1 MLTLLTLICVLFF
14 ITGHLCFLTLS
25 PMGRVSIQALV
36 GTNVTLAV
44 SHAGASQPEVMWFLG
59 KLLVAKWT
67 VGESSLPDAASGVLK
82 AEQDGS
88 LTFRN
93 VSMIYNGTY
102 TVEMNKIGEAKV
114 SATFDLFIYDLI
126 MNVSLHTDSD
136 DAIEG
141 EVKFSL
147 YYSTIQGEAKE
158 VQWLFNGL
166 QIKDG
171 SHYSISGKR
180 LTIKQPS
187 RNDTGRY
194 TVLLTNPF
202 SSEDHHRNITVLYG
216 PDMPLLKV
224 SPTKAVFVSGESLFL
239 SCQADGEPAPSNTW
253 TFNGESIPA
262 FSPGTVSLTDVKT
275 NQSGVYTCL
284 MINSRTNAALQRN
297 ITVIVY
303 ESPSGAPQCSVQ
315 TVPGG
320 AALQFLCVWPG
331 GAPAARVSFPSLSD
345 AGGEGDY
352 SITVQ
357 DIHKLN
363 RQEIICTAEHPLRS
377 THCSVFPSAPVDFLA
392 VVSTSVS
399 ADDQMMVLMVCSP
412 EATPEAL
419 VFWMKSGERLQ
430 NDHKYQIS
438 TNTTQLRIRDFNAS
452 SADLDTYT
460 CSAVNPLGN
469 KTLHTTLT
477 GPQISNSSVLSNEDG
492 TEVTLT
498 WDVPLTSV
506 ITGFDIQMKGPEFS
520 QPDVNTADF
529 HTIQIMPAFSRSA
542 GISALDPKS
551 TYYFRIIPKAG
562 RTAGEQS
569 ENHRIGPAAELSVA
583 AVAALSAGIPCGLLL
598 LFILIG
604 FIYCATQDRRYP
616 VSRAVEK
623 VVVSQ
628 SALNPHN
635 LLRARLKTPADDR
648 LQQPERADPV
658 SSVDSSVRM
667 TTAV

>member
-14 ITGHLCFLTLS
+14 IT
-25 PMGRVSIQALV
+25 
-36 GTNVTLAV
+36 
-44 SHAGASQPEVMWFLG
+44 
-59 KLLVAKWT
+59 
-67 VGESSLPDAASGVLK
+67 
-82 AEQDGS
+82 
-88 LTFRN
+88 
-93 VSMIYNGTY
+93 
-102 TVEMNKIGEAKV
+102 
-114 SATFDLFIYDLI
+114 DLI

>member
-1 MLTLLTLICVLFF
+1 
-14 ITGHLCFLTLS
+14 
-25 PMGRVSIQALV
+25 
-36 GTNVTLAV
+36 
-44 SHAGASQPEVMWFLG
+44 
-59 KLLVAKWT
+59 
-67 VGESSLPDAASGVLK
+67 
-82 AEQDGS
+82 
-88 LTFRN
+88 
-93 VSMIYNGTY
+93 
-102 TVEMNKIGEAKV
+102 
-114 SATFDLFIYDLI
+114 
-126 MNVSLHTDSD
+126 
-136 DAIEG
+136 
-141 EVKFSL
+141 
-147 YYSTIQGEAKE
+147 
-158 VQWLFNGL
+158 
-166 QIKDG
+166 
-171 SHYSISGKR
+171 
-180 LTIKQPS
+180 
-187 RNDTGRY
+187 
-194 TVLLTNPF
+194 
-202 SSEDHHRNITVLYG
+202 
-216 PDMPLLKV
+216 
-224 SPTKAVFVSGESLFL
+224 
-239 SCQADGEPAPSNTW
+239 
-253 TFNGESIPA
+253 
-262 FSPGTVSLTDVKT
+262 
-275 NQSGVYTCL
+275 

-623 VVVSQ
+623 VAVSQ

-658 SSVDSSVRM
+658 SSVDSSLRM

>member
-1 MLTLLTLICVLFF
+1 MKYIEKYCKILIVKINMEVISPMF
-14 ITGHLCFLTLS
+14 TGHLCFLTLS

-506 ITGFDIQMKGPEFS
+506 ITGTGQ
-520 QPDVNTADF
+520 
-529 HTIQIMPAFSRSA
+529 
-542 GISALDPKS
+542 
-551 TYYFRIIPKAG
+551 
-562 RTAGEQS
+562 
-569 ENHRIGPAAELSVA
+569 
-583 AVAALSAGIPCGLLL
+583 
-598 LFILIG
+598 
-604 FIYCATQDRRYP
+604 
-616 VSRAVEK
+616 
-623 VVVSQ
+623 
-628 SALNPHN
+628 
-635 LLRARLKTPADDR
+635 
-648 LQQPERADPV
+648 
-658 SSVDSSVRM
+658 
-667 TTAV
+667 